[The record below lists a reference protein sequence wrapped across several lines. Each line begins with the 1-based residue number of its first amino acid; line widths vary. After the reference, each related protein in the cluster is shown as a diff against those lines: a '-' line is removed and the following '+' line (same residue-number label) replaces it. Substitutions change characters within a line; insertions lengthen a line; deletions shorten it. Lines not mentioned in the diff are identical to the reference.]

1 MSSASTLPVMTLV
14 IPSHNRCGMLQR
26 AIASSICQ
34 TGIHLEIIVVDDGST
49 DATRET
55 VLEFEDQNVR
65 YIFQHNRGA
74 SAARNLG
81 ICAASSDWVAFL
93 DDDDELNPVY
103 GLYYADTLRRLSGV
117 TDTKIGFIW
126 SGIKRIHSDTASAE
140 QSAPR
145 IILNPAD
152 ADFHFLTRLA
162 LSHGVAIRRT
172 ALLEVGLF
180 DESMKCSEDSDL
192 FLRLLSAGWEG
203 VDIPQSLV
211 TLHIH
216 AQTSLSRSGPATWVA
231 WCNQRLIDKNQAFLD
246 RHPKLLSHYLKG
258 LVGDYYRIGNI
269 AAARSTLLTLL
280 RRRPWSLGSIFR
292 ALKFEFRQH
301 RRFKSSSLKPTDRT

>member
-1 MSSASTLPVMTLV
+1 
-14 IPSHNRCGMLQR
+14 MLQR
-26 AIASSICQ
+26 AIASSVCQ
-34 TGIHLEIIVVDDGST
+34 TGIDLEIIVVDDGST

-55 VLEFEDQNVR
+55 VLAFEEQNVR
-65 YIFQHNRGA
+65 YIFQQNLGA
-74 SAARNLG
+74 SAARNHG
-81 ICAASSDWVAFL
+81 ISLASSDWVAFL
-93 DDDDELNPVY
+93 DDDDELNPEY
-103 GLYYADTLRRLSGV
+103 GKYYADTLRRLAGV
-117 TDTKIGFIW
+117 TDTKVGFIW
-126 SGIKRIHSDTASAE
+126 SGINRIHSNIVGDE
-140 QSAPR
+140 QSAQG
-145 IILNPAD
+145 IVLNPVD
-152 ADFHFLTRLA
+152 ADFHFVTRLA
-162 LSHGVAIRRT
+162 LSHGVAIRRA

-192 FLRLLSAGWEG
+192 FLRLLSVGWQG

-216 AQTSLSRSGPATWVA
+216 PQTSLSRSGPATWVA

-246 RHPKLLSHYLKG
+246 QHPKLLLHYLKG

-292 ALKFEFRQH
+292 ALKFEVRQN
-301 RRFKSSSLKPTDRT
+301 RRFKSNPLRPTDRT